1 MDFQICER
9 FQNLYWHS
17 LLWQIPLWEPWFL
30 PSSKPFCMGRGS
42 FHFKGNFTRKKKFTK
57 AKKLVGFLFHL
68 DRDYINSSED
78 FVYQKMSV
86 LLDIL
91 IEASLGFGQG
101 WRNLERE
108 GGHVCHSIWNT
119 DAKFFLS
126 PQHIMF
132 ISILYLVIVILSGS

>member
-1 MDFQICER
+1 MFPIPAHQRRFWLSLSRLFPSPAFQGESYLPRPVFELFFCDGELGR
-9 FQNLYWHS
+9 TGKEDHNAEFAGKGQ
-17 LLWQIPLWEPWFL
+17 LL
-30 PSSKPFCMGRGS
+30 RR
-42 FHFKGNFTRKKKFTK
+42 RKKKFTK

-108 GGHVCHSIWNT
+108 GGHVCHSI
-119 DAKFFLS
+119 
-126 PQHIMF
+126 
-132 ISILYLVIVILSGS
+132 